1 MMRIKQPIIRPLPV
15 RSQKV
20 KHRSWYPFPL
30 RRKDSRPM
38 FFNFVFE
45 AVPRS
50 LLPVHVQPDFL
61 LAVRNGHIPLRRSK
75 DDCFPRSRG
84 AELFGEIYLDGQYGP
99 LDGHLHVLH
108 DRWPFSDG
116 RSVSTPCPNNGAT
129 CTAGREGSQSTEARL
144 RAKARPFRL
153 RGTTRGVGS
162 HQSIGMSNPI
172 SCLFVAYHP
181 PANTGRKPALIR
193 MRATASRWS
202 P

>member
-1 MMRIKQPIIRPLPV
+1 MRIKQPIIRPLPV

-144 RAKARPFRL
+144 RAKARPFRC
-153 RGTTRGVGS
+153 VGP
-162 HQSIGMSNPI
+162 HEG
-172 SCLFVAYHP
+172 L
-181 PANTGRKPALIR
+181 ALINQ
-193 MRATASRWS
+193 
-202 P
+202 